1 MKRNIVKLISIILV
15 ITQAIFVF
23 YSCAKKNTP
32 VNPDGSSTE
41 AQTTPKSVDTTDQP
55 NEESPILADLNND
68 GTDDKI
74 TIKYDNENKTSA
86 TIVITNGADNSQLMS
101 DTLIL
106 NENRIGAY
114 YLKKGKQNEPDQLV
128 LWYYSHLMDNARLS
142 FTYMVFSYDKNG
154 KIKNSAYGDKTF
166 GIGVNDN
173 IEAEDIVF
181 QTMLETINEHTQP
194 TFLYTGYL
202 LLDNQGDKITFSTA
216 ENLLEPQK
224 LTFHLSNFAKR

>member
-15 ITQAIFVF
+15 IAQAIFVF
-23 YSCAKKNTP
+23 SSCAKKNTQVSP
-32 VNPDGSSTE
+32 NGSSTE
-41 AQTTPKSVDTTDQP
+41 AQTTSNPTDTTDQP
-55 NEESPILADLNND
+55 KEESPILADLNND

-74 TIKYDNENKTSA
+74 TIKYDNEDNTSA
-86 TIVITNGADNSQLMS
+86 TIVITSGADNSQLMS

-128 LWYYSHLMDNARLS
+128 LWYYSYLSDNTKLS
-142 FTYMVFSYDKNG
+142 FTYMVFSYDANG
-154 KIKNSAYGDKTF
+154 KTKISASGNKTF

-194 TFLYTGYL
+194 SFLYTGYL

-216 ENLLEPQK
+216 DNLLETQK
-224 LTFHLSNFAKR
+224 LTFCLSDFAKR